1 MRHQFRRL
9 KHRVLWV
16 GQAPRR
22 RDKDFKEPTNSTETA
37 LYSQAA
43 KEPGVS
49 VK

>member
-1 MRHQFRRL
+1 MSHQFRRL

-22 RDKDFKEPTNSTETA
+22 RDKDFKEPI